1 MKKNKTM
8 RIASVVMMAAL
19 LSTCAISGTFAKYT
33 SASTGKDTAR
43 VAKWDIRLGQSEQ
56 HMTDEFT
63 FDLFNTTYDNG
74 AVKSAG
80 TDNVI
85 APGTTGSFVINIQN
99 KSEVAAKYWID
110 FTETKTDMRIP
121 LQYSTNNT
129 KWETDI
135 NKLDIK
141 QEDAVVLAIG
151 SDEVSVTIYW
161 KWDFNG
167 AADSGQT
174 DETDTELGVDGT
186 DTVTVTAKVTA
197 EQVD

>member
-33 SASTGKDTAR
+33 SASTGTATAR

-63 FDLFNTTYDNG
+63 FDLFNTTYDNE
-74 AVKSAG
+74 AVKSAT
-80 TDNVI
+80 TDKVI
-85 APGTTGSFVINIQN
+85 APGTTGSFEINIQN

-110 FTETKTDMRIP
+110 FTEKKTDPNIP
-121 LQYSTNNT
+121 LQYSTDQMN
-129 KWETDI
+129 WETDI

-141 QEDAVVLAIG
+141 QEAAFELAI
-151 SDEVSVTIYW
+151 DTTANPVTIYW

-167 AADSGQT
+167 NDT
-174 DETDTELGVDGT
+174 TDTELGTAGT
-186 DTVTVTAKVTA
+186 ATVTVTAKVTA